1 MSRKSKID
9 KLPRKYPKG
18 WGKYK
23 KLTAKWERYVEN
35 KIYTSLIKQF
45 PDTKNMTIIKVARML
60 VENSWIEEVQR
71 YVYLSAIAGG
81 YTGKFKDF
89 QKEMA
94 RLKTEDGI
102 VNAWANSYEREVA
115 KRMIKRM
122 KKHNRV
128 LKNRAETISKIDEPS
143 KYLYNNVKA
152 VGSKELLRKYHK
164 LEQKWDILTSKQ
176 QKEQIKSIKDA
187 VVKDITVNKYNEL
200 AKETT
205 EKVNEYQGKLLSK
218 DTLVREN
225 NKQVDKLY
233 KENKTKIDESNKK
246 LVQVGYWRLSP
257 EHKPHYYPGGE
268 DPCEIHALHD
278 EGYGAG
284 GYTGDN
290 IKIPVIDSH
299 FGCKCSVELVVME
312 KK

>member
-1 MSRKSKID
+1 MSRSSKIN
-9 KLPRKYPKG
+9 KLPRQYPKG

-23 KLTAKWERYVEN
+23 KLTAKWEKYVED
-35 KIYTSLIKQF
+35 KIYASFVKQF
-45 PDTKNMTIIKVARML
+45 PNTRDMTIIKVARML
-60 VENSWIEEVQR
+60 VEHKWIEEVQR
-71 YVYLSAIAGG
+71 YVYLSAVAGG

-89 QKEMA
+89 QKEMS

-122 KKHNRV
+122 KKHDVV
-128 LKNRAETISKIDEPS
+128 LKKRAKNISKIDEPS

-152 VGSKELLRKYHK
+152 VGSKELLQQYRK
-164 LEQKWDILTSKQ
+164 LEQQWDTLTAKR
-176 QKEQIKSIKDA
+176 QKEQLKNIKDI
-187 VVKDITVNKYNEL
+187 VVEDITVNKYNEL

-205 EKVNEYQGKLLSK
+205 EKVNEYQGKFLSK
-218 DTLVREN
+218 DALVREN
-225 NKQVDKLY
+225 NKQTEKQY
-233 KENKTKIDESNKK
+233 KKNETKIENSDKK

-257 EHKPHYYPGGE
+257 EHQPHYYPDGE
-268 DPCEIHALHD
+268 DPCEIHALHN
-278 EGYGAG
+278 EGYGPG

-299 FGCKCSVELVVME
+299 FGCKCSVELVVVE